1 MKMKFALTAAA
12 SALLITTAHAD
23 PFVNGGFETGTTA
36 GWEVSNFAYRGS
48 IQNNAL
54 NPDWVFANQSSNPLF
69 MHSAIV
75 SAGTVDPRIGAA
87 FGSTVYAGNYSLRVE
102 DTSSGGYASAIRQT
116 VTNYQEDSI
125 NFVWKAV
132 MEGAHGTNDAATFK
146 LVLTDLTAGIDLITR
161 EYNAGTG
168 GGGVDSRF
176 DWDGRYYYT
185 PDWQIETLNINDSL
199 KGHDFMLSLVAADCQ
214 PTAHLG
220 YVYLDGFGSVAG
232 GGGDDT
238 GNGEVPEPISLALF
252 GLGLLG
258 MTAVRRRVAG

>member
-23 PFVNGGFETGTTA
+23 PFVNGGFETGNFT
-36 GWEVSNFAYRGS
+36 GWEVSNSAYRGS
-48 IQNNAL
+48 ILNNAL
-54 NPDWVFANQSSNPLF
+54 DPQWVFDHQGSIMRSQ
-69 MHSAIV
+69 IV

-102 DTSSGGYASAIRQT
+102 DTTWGGYTSAVRQT

-146 LVLTDLTAGIDLITR
+146 LVLTDLTDGIDLISR
-161 EYNAGTG
+161 EYNAGNG
-168 GGGVDSRF
+168 GSGVDSRF
-176 DWDGRYYYT
+176 SWTGIYYYT
-185 PDWQIETLNINDSL
+185 PEWQIETLNINDSL
-199 KGHDFMLSLVAADCQ
+199 KGHDFMLSLVAADCN